1 MKKWFINS
9 GVQVNHSMVNP
20 LDFVVDS
27 CAIQEFRAF
36 PYANAQECKW
46 TWYAPPAGK
55 DIVTY
60 VLYIPEGSLFY
71 ASMQD

>member
-36 PYANAQECKW
+36 PYANAQECRNTLIKA
-46 TWYAPPAGK
+46 YNK
-55 DIVTY
+55 Y
-60 VLYIPEGSLFY
+60 VRGAEEQNTEKETNNERGS
-71 ASMQD
+71 SV